1 MVPTRPQFDGFEE
14 VALPDVEEE
23 DEPPKIPTA
32 SKSKRRKEIG
42 VQNHDKVLGVVGHHP
57 LVTNQALSFLSVS
70 LAGCGV
76 RPLGPQAVASG
87 CRARGMGWSRGGVQL
102 LKRPPHG
109 RPIRRML
116 PLSSLVRSG
125 LSCPW
130 VLTPSFPFV

>member
-1 MVPTRPQFDGFEE
+1 MSEWCLPRVCVEWHPTRPQFDGFEE

-57 LVTNQALSFLSVS
+57 LVTNHALRFLSVS

-87 CRARGMGWSRGGVQL
+87 CRARGMGWSGEACSCSRG
-102 LKRPPHG
+102 PPTAA
-109 RPIRRML
+109 P
-116 PLSSLVRSG
+116 
-125 LSCPW
+125 
-130 VLTPSFPFV
+130 